1 MTTSDVSLFYSSL
14 ASDPDMAEMV
24 EMFVDEMHDRVER
37 LEELLRIAEW
47 EELGRF
53 AHQLKG
59 ACGSYGFAELTPL
72 AERLEKVV
80 RGSEAED
87 VIQDALQSLAQGF
100 RGARAGRPD

>member
-1 MTTSDVSLFYSSL
+1 MTTSDVSVFYSSL
-14 ASDPDMAEMV
+14 ASDPDMADLV
-24 EMFVDEMHDRVER
+24 EMFVDEMPDRVER

-59 ACGSYGFAELTPL
+59 ACGSYGFAELTSL
-72 AERLEKVV
+72 AERLEKAV

-87 VIQDALQSLAQGF
+87 VIQDALQSLVNGF
-100 RGARAGRPD
+100 RGARAGEPD